1 MKRREFLTY
10 TALGAATYTLNN
22 GANLFGLSTAEAA
35 SRSRSPFSEQW
46 LQTHALKL
54 ARQKYRKP
62 DTKLPDNYKKMD
74 YIQYRDIRFKPTE
87 AIWRDNNSPF
97 QLQMFHNGFL
107 YKHDIDV
114 SLVERQTATKLKY
127 STSMFSFGKH
137 VEPPKPKNRAGFSGF
152 RIHTAI
158 NSNKILDEFC
168 LFQGASYFRAV
179 AKGQAYGLSARGLA
193 INTGQPTG
201 EEFPIFRSFW
211 IEQPTRN
218 ATTITVHALL
228 DTESVVGIYRFVISP
243 GNKTV
248 MDVKST
254 LYPRKKMDYV
264 GVAPL
269 TSMFMHGP
277 GSKRQF
283 DDFRPRVHDSEG
295 LCVLNGKN
303 ELIWRPLINPKT
315 LQFSAFLDNNP
326 KGFGL
331 IQRSQKFTDY
341 QDLEADYEQRPSL
354 WVEPHGSWGKG
365 QVQLIEIPTAQEIHD
380 NIVAFWKPEKPLMP
394 GQVYQYDYS
403 LIWGR
408 GPEVNA
414 DKAYV
419 EHTRQGKGFAT
430 DKRQFVLDY
439 KLPTGAPLH
448 LEKDMKAEV
457 TANGGVV
464 SDIVLQSNDEDG
476 GIRLGFKYDPKNV
489 KQADL
494 RGTII
499 QNGKAISEVWVYR
512 WET

>member
-10 TALGAATYTLNN
+10 TALGAAAYTLNN
-22 GANLFGLSTAEAA
+22 GTNVLGLSTAEAA
-35 SRSRSPFSEQW
+35 RSGTHFSEQW
-46 LQTHALKL
+46 LQTYALKL
-54 ARQKYRKP
+54 AKKKYSKP
-62 DTKLPDNYKKMD
+62 SARLPDNHRKLSYD
-74 YIQYRDIRFKPTE
+74 QYRDIRFKPE
-87 AIWRDNNSPF
+87 KAIWRDKNAPF
-97 QLQMFHNGFL
+97 QLQMFHSGFL

-114 SLVERQTATKLKY
+114 FLVERQTSKKLRY
-127 STSMFSFGKH
+127 STNMFSFGKH
-137 VEPPKPKNRAGFSGF
+137 VSPPKPRNRAGFSGF

-193 INTGQPTG
+193 INTGQPSG

-218 ATTITVHALL
+218 STSITIHALL
-228 DTESVVGIYRFVISP
+228 DTESVVGIYRFVITP

-254 LYPRKKMDYV
+254 LYPRKKMDYI

-277 GSKRQF
+277 GSRRQF

-295 LCVLNGKN
+295 LCVLNGKD
-303 ELIWRPLINPKT
+303 ELIWRPLINPKS
-315 LQFSAFLDNNP
+315 LQFSSFLDENP

-331 IQRSQKFTDY
+331 VQRSRKFSDY

-354 WVEPHGSWGKG
+354 WVEPHGNWGKG
-365 QVQLIEIPTAQEIHD
+365 QVQLIEIPTSQEIHD
-380 NIVAFWKPEKPLMP
+380 NIVAFWKPAKPLMP

-403 LIWGR
+403 LKWGR
-408 GPEVNA
+408 GPEINSE
-414 DKAYV
+414 KIYV
-419 EHTRQGKGFAT
+419 DQSRQGKSLSS

-439 KLPTGAPLH
+439 KLPTGAPLQF
-448 LEKDMKAEV
+448 EKDMKAEF
-457 TANGGVV
+457 TASGGAI
-464 SDIVLQSNDEDG
+464 SDVVLQTNDEDG
-476 GIRLGFKYDPKNV
+476 GLRLSFQYDPKNA

-494 RGTII
+494 RGTLT
-499 QNGKAISEVWVYR
+499 QGGKAISEVWVYR